1 MKSKMLILSR
11 LPHSESISSQTGQR
25 KNSLFFLELM
35 SFQKRLDM
43 MMSMSAQ
50 RKLLEIGIGE
60 LKENLIQLKIK
71 VHADHA
77 GLLLLTEFT
86 NQLMLFLKVDLFQI
100 SLNKNLLT
108 ALGTIRT

>member
-1 MKSKMLILSR
+1 MKSKMPILSR
-11 LPHSESISSQTGQR
+11 LPHSESISSQTGPR
-25 KNSLFFLELM
+25 KNSLFFLELTN
-35 SFQKRLDM
+35 FQKRLDM

-71 VHADHA
+71 VHVDLA

-100 SLNKNLLT
+100 FLNKNLLT